1 MKFVS
6 KMANYHVVLRPGIPA
21 QPITGTPAVPTL
33 SVRFHSGMAEVND
46 QQLIDRMMNHEAYNI
61 DFISVQ
67 EMEKDPFASMRS
79 DIEPTHITT
88 DLKFGTPVKRTA
100 PTGIA
105 ALPPE
110 IAKLVQEQA
119 ASLAKE
125 MVSQMLPS
133 LVSETVKGLA
143 DAQAKQKETIGD
155 TVVQAEDS
163 SITVIKKSPG
173 RPKRDVAA
181 SVEA

>member
-6 KMANYHVVLRPGIPA
+6 KMANYHVILRSGIPA

-46 QQLIDRMMNHEAYNI
+46 PQLVEKMLSHEAYNI

-67 EMEKDPFASMRS
+67 DTEKDPFASSRS

-88 DLKFGTPVKRTA
+88 DLKYGTPVKRTA
-100 PTGIA
+100 PTGIN
-105 ALPPE
+105 ALPPDM
-110 IAKLVQEQA
+110 AKLVQDHA
-119 ASLAKE
+119 TNLAKE
-125 MVSQMLPS
+125 MVNQMLPQ
-133 LVSETVKGLA
+133 LVAETVKGLA
-143 DAQAKQKETIGD
+143 DAQKRDTVGD

-163 SITVIKKSPG
+163 SITIVKKSPG
-173 RPKRDVAA
+173 RPKREVTA